1 MITLDQLLAS
11 RDARVEHQMELAEK
25 FPRASLICLTVMLPG
40 PVKRDWRSLAIAHA
54 GIDAVHA
61 VFGGHGSGMDTPCS
75 ASIILYQEERDLETG
90 YEAYFMVDVPV
101 LEAKRLCCQIE
112 DSHPLGRLMDID
124 VLRSPIGS
132 GMTRYPK
139 RDDI

>member
-54 GIDAVHA
+54 GIDALHA
-61 VFGGHGSGMDTPCS
+61 VFGGHGSGMDTP
-75 ASIILYQEERDLETG
+75 LL
-90 YEAYFMVDVPV
+90 
-101 LEAKRLCCQIE
+101 RLHL
-112 DSHPLGRLMDID
+112 SF
-124 VLRSPIGS
+124 
-132 GMTRYPK
+132 
-139 RDDI
+139 